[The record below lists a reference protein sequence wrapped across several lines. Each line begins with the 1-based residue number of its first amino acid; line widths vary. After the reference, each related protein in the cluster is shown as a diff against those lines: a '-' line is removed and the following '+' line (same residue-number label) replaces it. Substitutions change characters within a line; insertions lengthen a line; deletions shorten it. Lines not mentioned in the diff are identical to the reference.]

1 MTAVVFDLD
10 GTLVDSAPDLHRAAN
25 ALMDQLGAGRFDL
38 AEITSFIGNGVPV
51 LVQRIMEARG
61 LATVQHDRLVK
72 AFLRLY
78 EADAVAL
85 TRTYPGVADAL
96 GVLAA
101 EVRLGI
107 CTNKPAAPTREILT
121 ALDLI
126 AHFGAITGGDSLPV
140 RKPDPAMLR
149 ATMDGLGVA
158 TCVFVGDSEVDSE
171 TALRAEVPFVLFTEG
186 YRKTGLDAIPHVARF
201 SAFAD
206 LPQIIR
212 QITTQDAV

>member
-1 MTAVVFDLD
+1 MTAVIFDLD
-10 GTLVDSAPDLHRAAN
+10 GTLVDSAPDLQRAAN

-61 LATVQHDRLVK
+61 LATVRHDRLVK
-72 AFLRLY
+72 AFLSLY
-78 EADAVAL
+78 EADAIAL
-85 TRTYPGVADAL
+85 TRTYPGVEDAL

-107 CTNKPAAPTREILT
+107 CTNKPAAPTRRILT

-149 ATMDGLGVA
+149 ATMDGLGAA

-171 TALRAEVPFVLFTEG
+171 TAMRAEVPFILFTEG

-212 QITTQDAV
+212 QITTEDAV